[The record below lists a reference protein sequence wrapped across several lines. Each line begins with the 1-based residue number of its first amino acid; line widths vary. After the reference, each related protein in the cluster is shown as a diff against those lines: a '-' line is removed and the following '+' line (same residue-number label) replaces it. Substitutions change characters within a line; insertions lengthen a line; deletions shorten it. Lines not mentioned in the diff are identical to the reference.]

1 MIDYSPLWNTLK
13 SKGISQYRL
22 IRSYHFSSGQLH
34 RIRKNEHV
42 STHTLETLCRILNCS
57 VADIVRISFDR
68 VEKRIVKI
76 SGLYRNSFPVKI
88 SINSPYFP
96 SPRPRKKPPSHPRS
110 GSPGSGRASPTYA
123 SKHMYSSSDGSSGR
137 SLSQT
142 P

>member
-68 VEKRIVKI
+68 MEKE
-76 SGLYRNSFPVKI
+76 S
-88 SINSPYFP
+88 
-96 SPRPRKKPPSHPRS
+96 
-110 GSPGSGRASPTYA
+110 
-123 SKHMYSSSDGSSGR
+123 
-137 SLSQT
+137 
-142 P
+142 